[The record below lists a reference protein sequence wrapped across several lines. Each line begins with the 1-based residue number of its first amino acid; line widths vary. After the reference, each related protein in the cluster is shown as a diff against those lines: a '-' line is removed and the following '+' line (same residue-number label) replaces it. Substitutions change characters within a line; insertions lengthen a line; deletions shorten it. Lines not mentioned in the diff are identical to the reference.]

1 MTEEF
6 DYKKELLELKEW
18 WEKVHPST
26 KADLLRVASG
36 ETGPV
41 PSPTPSPP
49 DSAGEDARGIGDSR
63 KQIDDLLW
71 AAMKAV
77 EQAVLLELGL
87 ERRVGEFVAKGHKFD
102 ELESGLWR
110 PLSMTK
116 RLAQGVDTDLHHLRT
131 FLQELDWA
139 IDPNPNFLPQHL
151 ERARIAGN
159 KDSVAMI
166 AEAMEMRKAWLEAT
180 KPKDSGM

>member
-1 MTEEF
+1 MTDEF
-6 DYKKELLELKEW
+6 DYRKELLELREW
-18 WEKVHPST
+18 WEMVHPTT
-26 KADLLRVASG
+26 KDDLLRVARG
-36 ETGPV
+36 DTTPV
-41 PSPTPSPP
+41 PSPLPSTPQTLDERTESVK
-49 DSAGEDARGIGDSR
+49 DYRRQVEDLI
-63 KQIDDLLW
+63 W
-71 AAMKAV
+71 AAKKAV
-77 EQAVLLELGL
+77 DQAVLLELGL

>member
-1 MTEEF
+1 MTEGF
-6 DYKKELLELKEW
+6 DYRKELLELKEW

-41 PSPTPSPP
+41 STPPPPPS
-49 DSAGEDARGIGDSR
+49 DSAGEDARGIEDSR

-71 AAMKAV
+71 AAKKAV

-87 ERRVGEFVAKGHKFD
+87 ERRVGEFIDKGHKFE

-116 RLAQGVDTDLHHLRT
+116 RCGRDVETDLHHLRT

-139 IDPNPNFLPQHL
+139 IDPNPDFLPQHL

-159 KDSVAMI
+159 KDNVAMV
-166 AEAMEMRKAWLEAT
+166 AEAMEMRKAWVEAT
-180 KPKDSGM
+180 KPKDPGT